1 MSQSEQPEHDPV
13 ADAFGDADRRDET
26 MSQAAILDPATISGK
41 LDDMQQLLQP
51 FENFAK
57 MSDILHFLIALLQ
70 LFIHPAAF
78 VSQAQDAAKSHNGD
92 HRKLIRPEQFKLND
106 QHWAFV
112 NALQFWSGDD
122 SLSGRFDEWAKTQQP
137 QDVYIAFLLL
147 VQSAV
152 NDQLSPS
159 SIMDYLEGYPSGGY
173 ATAGDVPEG
182 FRPAHGEWTAL
193 ERTSNPREHRFG
205 QRGKLPVVPDKYN
218 VALDDAVFTA
228 RIQRLVGFFQIMM
241 NEYSSPQLPVTVY
254 KELYVCLRG
263 IICPEIVASQALHTI
278 RTHRPDIA
286 KAAALLSALYPE
298 LSPQDVSAFVRAIR
312 QQAFSAI
319 MESVLGLAESCHD
332 YQEVGSAIQNRNFTF
347 FTQNAPQPAPRG
359 GGRGAIPAR
368 GGGRGGFQSRGG
380 GRGGFAPRG
389 NDHGS
394 SQRGAGGRGGFAP
407 RGRGGRGGGGGR
419 FRS

>member
-1 MSQSEQPEHDPV
+1 MSQSEQPDPM
-13 ADAFGDADRRDET
+13 ADDAIGDADRHDET

-41 LDDMQQLLQP
+41 LDAMQQLLQG

-70 LFIHPAAF
+70 LFVHPAAF

-92 HRKLIRPEQFKLND
+92 HRKPIRPQQFTLND

-122 SLSGRFDEWAKTQQP
+122 SLSGRFEAWAQTQQS
-137 QDVYIAFLLL
+137 QDRYIAFLLL

-173 ATAGDVPEG
+173 ATATDVPEG

-205 QRGKLPVVPDKYN
+205 QRGKLPVVPAEYN
-218 VALDDAVFTA
+218 VPLDDTVFTA
-228 RIQRLVGFFQIMM
+228 RIQRLVGFLQIMM
-241 NEYSSPQLPVTVY
+241 NEYTSPQLPVTVY

-263 IICPEIVASQALHTI
+263 IICPETVASQALHTL

-286 KAAALLSALYPE
+286 KAAALLSVLYPE

-319 MESVLGLAESCHD
+319 MESVLGLAQACHD
-332 YQEVGSAIQNRNFTF
+332 YQEVGEAIQARNFTF
-347 FTQNAPQPAPRG
+347 FTVHAPQPAPRG
-359 GGRGAIPAR
+359 GGRGAMPA
-368 GGGRGGFQSRGG
+368 RGG

-389 NDHGS
+389 GGRGGFAPRGDDHGS
-394 SQRGAGGRGGFAP
+394 SQRGRGGFAP
-407 RGRGGRGGGGGR
+407 RGRGGRGGGR